1 MRDKNREMVWKEVR
15 VTGRTGLWEMISA
28 APTKD
33 KSRASRGS
41 PSRAAKRREALRRV
55 KPLPGRHTPL

>member
-28 APTKD
+28 PTKD

-41 PSRAAKRREALRRV
+41 PSRGAKRREALERGEASAR
-55 KPLPGRHTPL
+55 